1 MFFVYDSKNRK
12 IQEYKDL
19 LSLLESYENNS
30 SKDDLFWSLG
40 LKSWIVITEALTENV
55 LKKKKFQIPALPA
68 DLLMVSEETRAA
80 AQAETQVVTLTP
92 PPAETTQSPAPEVPT
107 TPPPIPNYQQPDD
120 FKIITY
126 EDETVAATPAK
137 SAGRENQRKSP
148 RYDIR
153 LKVIISNKEKTFLS
167 YTKNVSIGGVALEDN
182 IPAEYFA
189 PDKDTEIFI
198 SSPKKNEFLAFR
210 CTPVGDHSD
219 PKNFSFG
226 QISPE
231 SLQKFQLWI
240 DKLKAP

>member
-19 LSLLESYENNS
+19 SSVLESYEKNS
-30 SKDDLFWSLG
+30 SKDDLFWTLG

-68 DLLMVSEETRAA
+68 DLLMAIEETRVT
-80 AQAETQVVTLTP
+80 AEAENGIVTLESTP
-92 PPAETTQSPAPEVPT
+92 PESAPSPDPAEPKV
-107 TPPPIPNYQQPDD
+107 PPPISNYQQSDD
-120 FKIITY
+120 FKIVSY
-126 EDETVAATPAK
+126 ENETVAAIPPK

-148 RYDIR
+148 RYGIR

-210 CTPVGDHSD
+210 CTPVGDQSD

-240 DKLKAP
+240 DNLKAP